1 MLMFAGSISP
11 GVFELSCALSN
22 CTFGKTLSA
31 LVKSPLPFG
40 AEFKALLSKELPER
54 YLITGFGALITVG
67 GNS

>member
-22 CTFGKTLSA
+22 CTFGKIFKA
-31 LVKSPLPFG
+31 LVKSPLPLG
-40 AEFKALLSKELPER
+40 AEFKAFLSKELPER
-54 YLITGFGALITVG
+54 YLITGFGALITVA